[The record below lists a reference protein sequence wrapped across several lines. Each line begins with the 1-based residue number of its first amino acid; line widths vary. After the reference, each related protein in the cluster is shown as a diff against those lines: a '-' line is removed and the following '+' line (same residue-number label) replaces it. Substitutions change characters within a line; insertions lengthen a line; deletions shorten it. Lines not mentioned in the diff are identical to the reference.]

1 MFSEDASVTTRK
13 QHVVSKVLLRHWGEP
28 FVAVDLRYRTSRRQY
43 AAAEGYIPYFVRA
56 DYSEEV
62 ESVWKETEDLLPEAL
77 GKVEIR
83 TIFEEPASLDTLRSA
98 VALHLVRSK
107 RSAAVAASWH
117 RAQSDTAGGLSELV
131 AIADRPRDMAM
142 LYAHRTGLV
151 AATAFQ
157 IEQEGQHLRAD
168 VDGIFGAGGEM
179 FVERVLLLY
188 ERALEFIRGRSLQIG
203 IAGDGEFVICDSPA
217 VTYDHTSG
225 KVCIPFEDAS
235 TIVMPVGPEFVVVVG
250 GEAGFVDLDGKA
262 VTWLNRLQV
271 SAAFE
276 KVYMRKGSGLEQWV
290 LNMTESRRGTSL

>member
-1 MFSEDASVTTRK
+1 MTTHK

-28 FVAVDLRYRTSRRQY
+28 FVAVDLRYQTSRQQY
-43 AAAEGYIPYFVRA
+43 AAAEGYIPHFVRA
-56 DYSEEV
+56 DYSESV
-62 ESVWKETEDLLPEAL
+62 ERVWKETEDRLRGAV

-83 TIFEEPASLDTLRSA
+83 TIFKDPASLDTLRSA

-107 RSAAVAASWH
+107 RSAAIAASWH
-117 RAQSDTAGGLSELV
+117 RAQSDAAGGMSELV

-142 LYAHRTGLV
+142 FHAHRMGLI
-151 AATAFQ
+151 ATTAFQ

-179 FVERVLLLY
+179 FVEQVLVLY

-203 IAGDGEFVICDSPA
+203 IAVDGEFVICDSPA

-235 TIVMPVGPEFVVVVG
+235 SIVI
-250 GEAGFVDLDGKA
+250 AGWPRV
-262 VTWLNRLQV
+262 R
-271 SAAFE
+271 
-276 KVYMRKGSGLEQWV
+276 RRRR
-290 LNMTESRRGTSL
+290 RRGWFRRP